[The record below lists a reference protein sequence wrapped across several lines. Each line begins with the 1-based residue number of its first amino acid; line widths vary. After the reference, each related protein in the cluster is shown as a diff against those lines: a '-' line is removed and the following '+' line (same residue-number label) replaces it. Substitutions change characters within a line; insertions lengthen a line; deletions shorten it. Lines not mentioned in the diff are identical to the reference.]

1 VTRDTTR
8 ERISSRVI
16 LTLPMDADSSS
27 NTDIDAEASP
37 PTRSQNKNRK
47 HTRGKL
53 FLPRFPVLVSDP
65 ESDEP
70 IQDEVATLDQ
80 IMARSRELERTKR
93 TVAPPLRMP
102 EVDKIAG
109 EDVEAMAKGIRKFHS
124 NPIFLRMKVNRQKR
138 SLEETVSMF
147 HGRHYDPRDP
157 QRNADDSI

>member
-27 NTDIDAEASP
+27 NTDLDEMASP
-37 PTRSQNKNRK
+37 PSRSQQTNSK
-47 HTRGKL
+47 HTGGKS
-53 FLPRFPVLVSDP
+53 FLPRFPLLVSDP

-70 IQDEVATLDQ
+70 IQDEVATLNH

-93 TVAPPLRMP
+93 TIAPLLRMP
-102 EVDKIAG
+102 ENDKIAG

-138 SLEETVSMF
+138 SLEETVSML
-147 HGRHYDPRDP
+147 HVRHYDSRDP